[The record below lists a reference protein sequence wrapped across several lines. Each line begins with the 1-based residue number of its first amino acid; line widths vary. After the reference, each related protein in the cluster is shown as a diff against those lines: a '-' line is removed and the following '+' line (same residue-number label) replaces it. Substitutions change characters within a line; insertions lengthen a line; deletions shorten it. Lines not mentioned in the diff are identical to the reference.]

1 MGLLSHIVIKAME
14 YLSTRVEASGKL
26 ILQIQILW
34 SIQMATELAFM
45 NNKTI
50 NEAFSR
56 SQRFNGIDDVIV
68 KLDLYNA

>member
-1 MGLLSHIVIKAME
+1 
-14 YLSTRVEASGKL
+14 
-26 ILQIQILW
+26 
-34 SIQMATELAFM
+34 MATELAFM